1 MIVKKRSALVKNG
14 GKKSRRSARGL
25 PKMRK
30 RMSRPSMSRGRESF
44 VMMKTGFSSRSRRQR
59 GGWLTTV
66 VGSTCKTSIAGVA
79 HRGAAAGTEGA
90 TEPRRIRR
98 RVRNLKRTNLS
109 VTNLS
114 VKWKIILRFL

>member
-66 VGSTCKTSIAGVA
+66 VGSTCTTSIAGVA